1 VEILTCTPG
10 LLVIQPLILL
20 YKSPLEQPLRR
31 LECAVYIYQ
40 AVAMEK
46 LSLIRQLQ
54 RRLDVVPVIGPEC
67 VLSQ

>member
-1 VEILTCTPG
+1 VEISTCTPG

-31 LECAVYIYQ
+31 LEWAVYIYQ

-54 RRLDVVPVIGPEC
+54 RRLDVVLVIGPEC